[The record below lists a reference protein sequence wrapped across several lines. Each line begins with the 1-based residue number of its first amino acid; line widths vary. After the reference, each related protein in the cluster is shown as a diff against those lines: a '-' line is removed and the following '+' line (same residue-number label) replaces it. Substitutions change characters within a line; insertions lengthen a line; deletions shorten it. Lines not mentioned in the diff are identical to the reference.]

1 VKIGYGDG
9 LIVRPWFE
17 YALNG
22 ELIGKPSARFCALFF
37 NGLPVNQGV
46 AGFDIISA
54 IRRVVARKDC
64 SPYSWTLRHFPDRS
78 SERGWIHAQW
88 VCWPE
93 FVNRDL

>member
-37 NGLPVNQGV
+37 NGLPVNRWWRGL
-46 AGFDIISA
+46 DT
-54 IRRVVARKDC
+54 RRLLGHESYFFQKVGYLALTDTKASV
-64 SPYSWTLRHFPDRS
+64 SMVLS
-78 SERGWIHAQW
+78 
-88 VCWPE
+88 
-93 FVNRDL
+93 N